1 MTRSWNRP
9 SAASKG
15 AVVAPWFWYAA
26 ALAGHTG
33 WGIYPVLGRYLQ
45 TVAGVPSMSV
55 LVLGG
60 IPMTILFFAYVLPRY
75 GWRIYAVPMLWA
87 FGAVTVLRS
96 ITNILSQRFTLAIYV
111 QLVGL
116 LTPFLVVMLNWLIL
130 REKPPRHTLTAIVL
144 STTGALLMMS
154 QGVGAGGLSF
164 ALAAGDWLGIGLAF
178 GSSLFLALY
187 MILVRRTAQQEIP
200 GEAVLAFQTV
210 LIQISALAISLLI
223 GENWRQWQ
231 TLDLRG
237 WGAFTAYVLL
247 VVVGANGLQIA
258 SIRHLGAPLVSSLM
272 GWRLVSTLAAAM
284 LLLGEQLRSPWQVL
298 GMVIVLVTV
307 TWYLS
312 GQRHSRA
319 GRPVPSTSPA
329 KTS

>member
-9 SAASKG
+9 STASRG

-87 FGAVTVLRS
+87 FGAVTVMRS

-116 LTPFLVVMLNWLIL
+116 LTPFLVVMLNWLSL
-130 REKPPRHTLTAIVL
+130 REKPPLPIKRHKHFVKECL
-144 STTGALLMMS
+144 S
-154 QGVGAGGLSF
+154 QGSVNHRSTP
-164 ALAAGDWLGIGLAF
+164 
-178 GSSLFLALY
+178 SY
-187 MILVRRTAQQEIP
+187 
-200 GEAVLAFQTV
+200 
-210 LIQISALAISLLI
+210 
-223 GENWRQWQ
+223 
-231 TLDLRG
+231 LR
-237 WGAFTAYVLL
+237 
-247 VVVGANGLQIA
+247 
-258 SIRHLGAPLVSSLM
+258 M
-272 GWRLVSTLAAAM
+272 
-284 LLLGEQLRSPWQVL
+284 GEQLLTHP
-298 GMVIVLVTV
+298 T
-307 TWYLS
+307 
-312 GQRHSRA
+312 
-319 GRPVPSTSPA
+319 
-329 KTS
+329 